1 MIHAGGY
8 CPKGHPYDAILRGTL
23 AAMAFTST
31 VWLMATPTAADDFE
45 TCGKASGDE
54 AIAACT
60 RAIDSGRYSGR
71 QLAALFNN
79 RCSEWNGKQESDKAF
94 ADCNEAIRLNPDY
107 ALAFFN
113 RGNAYF
119 AKGQYDRAIEDYNE
133 TIRLDPNYA
142 NAFNNR
148 GNTYNATANSTAP
161 SRIST
166 KRSGLIRTWR

>member
-1 MIHAGGY
+1 MT
-8 CPKGHPYDAILRGTL
+8 PILRGTL
-23 AAMAFTST
+23 AALAFTST
-31 VWLMATPTAADDFE
+31 VWLAATPTAADDFE

-94 ADCNEAIRLNPDY
+94 ADCNEAIRLNLDY

-119 AKGQYDRAIEDYNE
+119 C
-133 TIRLDPNYA
+133 
-142 NAFNNR
+142 
-148 GNTYNATANSTAP
+148 
-161 SRIST
+161 
-166 KRSGLIRTWR
+166 